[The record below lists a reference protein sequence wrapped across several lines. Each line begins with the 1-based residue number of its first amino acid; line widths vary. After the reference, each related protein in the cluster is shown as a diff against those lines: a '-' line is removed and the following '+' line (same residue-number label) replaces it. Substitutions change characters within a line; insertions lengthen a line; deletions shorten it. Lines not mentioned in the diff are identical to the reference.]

1 MQTQQCTDVDLRCH
15 VIAGLGTDDSKFEQI
30 LSLLK
35 AKANPKASPISN
47 VGSAEA
53 DSILLELGF
62 LQEDGNKAYP
72 IVVPAEAPDCSSF
85 DYSQFSSA
93 DNGTPGLLKHHQ
105 KQLTQFG
112 VRFGRSYFEIH
123 DVHTRRDLNLL
134 LPSGISH
141 CGGLDGVVAPW
152 GLAKAGAVTEMRIAY
167 EHKQSAAQKQLYR
180 EAHPEGFEVNL
191 LLHPYYSAS
200 SGKNLHNLFHHD
212 CSACKGSNW
221 KGIATIVQNGWLAR
235 VCAAYWASQVWMHM
249 GSSTWP

>member
-1 MQTQQCTDVDLRCH
+1 
-15 VIAGLGTDDSKFEQI
+15 
-30 LSLLK
+30 
-35 AKANPKASPISN
+35 
-47 VGSAEA
+47 
-53 DSILLELGF
+53 
-62 LQEDGNKAYP
+62 
-72 IVVPAEAPDCSSF
+72 VVPTEAPECSSF
-85 DYSQFSSA
+85 DYSQFSSE
-93 DNGTPGLLKHHQ
+93 DNGTPRLLKHHQ

-134 LPSGISH
+134 LPSGISYG
-141 CGGLDGVVAPW
+141 GGLDGVVAPW